1 MEIVDLRD
9 RRDEGLLRV
18 VHDGLY
24 VKSFPLEEEREAF
37 DYWHAAL
44 WGDGLE
50 GRGPRVHA
58 LVAGTELEHPKRRQI
73 AGLAFVELYL
83 DCACGLLSYL
93 AVDPAFR
100 RAGLGRELVTRAL
113 EVLRLDAEDRR
124 QPLRAVFA
132 EVHDPDATQ
141 QHKHD
146 VMDPAERVS
155 FFAKLGAR
163 RVPVPYVQP
172 ALAPGGARAR
182 ALQLIVLS
190 SEGEKL
196 TLPSAVVRE
205 FLSELYG
212 LSEGDSSPGDLEFRA
227 MMDELSP
234 DLIELEPLNAI
245 REEPAFKVERY
256 GIAFEFVTRGPPLAM
271 LPEPAEQ
278 FASFEQDVVSYA
290 YRERR
295 PFMSRPIHVPEP
307 CRQVEVQF
315 AREVRFVSEGRTC
328 ALIADDT
335 PSDGRRVCVQVR
347 ASRTRFRTG
356 ITVWHLVLTPRPL
369 TADVGLTEYDV
380 IKLAKHWMPG
390 EDLQGPYAGDGAE
403 TIVRFVNGEK
413 IWTLRELAQSVTG
426 EDLGNELPRAGI
438 IQLITGDQDPDAWRD
453 AWEVIRAARDEPPI
467 DTTFP
472 FKHDEQRPLV
482 ESVAG
487 VIQTLIDFREI
498 DDAELRD
505 VFAGMDVGQD
515 GLQGVH
521 KGTLLYLAASDRT
534 WDVGKTS
541 YGISPYLLLPHAV
554 LVHNEEVLRAAA
566 AAVREER
573 KAARRLSQTRRALAR
588 VLEQGRLRALFR
600 MPLFALRVAQVA
612 ARRVREERKKLREV
626 RERLHGAL
634 QRDYLPN
641 VFHYPNERR
650 IYEIGETSRG
660 LVALAQELRESLSEF
675 DARWENGA
683 SMRRT
688 MADDLKAGLL
698 FVIAG
703 FALKGYLNPLALL
716 AIFGLGGLIYV
727 GFRFYTWR

>member
-1 MEIVDLRD
+1 
-9 RRDEGLLRV
+9 
-18 VHDGLY
+18 
-24 VKSFPLEEEREAF
+24 
-37 DYWHAAL
+37 
-44 WGDGLE
+44 
-50 GRGPRVHA
+50 
-58 LVAGTELEHPKRRQI
+58 
-73 AGLAFVELYL
+73 
-83 DCACGLLSYL
+83 
-93 AVDPAFR
+93 
-100 RAGLGRELVTRAL
+100 
-113 EVLRLDAEDRR
+113 
-124 QPLRAVFA
+124 
-132 EVHDPDATQ
+132 
-141 QHKHD
+141 
-146 VMDPAERVS
+146 
-155 FFAKLGAR
+155 
-163 RVPVPYVQP
+163 
-172 ALAPGGARAR
+172 
-182 ALQLIVLS
+182 
-190 SEGEKL
+190 
-196 TLPSAVVRE
+196 
-205 FLSELYG
+205 
-212 LSEGDSSPGDLEFRA
+212 
-227 MMDELSP
+227 
-234 DLIELEPLNAI
+234 
-245 REEPAFKVERY
+245 
-256 GIAFEFVTRGPPLAM
+256 
-271 LPEPAEQ
+271 
-278 FASFEQDVVSYA
+278 
-290 YRERR
+290 
-295 PFMSRPIHVPEP
+295 
-307 CRQVEVQF
+307 
-315 AREVRFVSEGRTC
+315 
-328 ALIADDT
+328 
-335 PSDGRRVCVQVR
+335 
-347 ASRTRFRTG
+347 
-356 ITVWHLVLTPRPL
+356 
-369 TADVGLTEYDV
+369 
-380 IKLAKHWMPG
+380 
-390 EDLQGPYAGDGAE
+390 
-403 TIVRFVNGEK
+403 
-413 IWTLRELAQSVTG
+413 
-426 EDLGNELPRAGI
+426 
-438 IQLITGDQDPDAWRD
+438 
-453 AWEVIRAARDEPPI
+453 
-467 DTTFP
+467 
-472 FKHDEQRPLV
+472 
-482 ESVAG
+482 
-487 VIQTLIDFREI
+487 
-498 DDAELRD
+498 